1 MKRLIRLVAIAAV
14 VAAITAL
21 AAFAAQRFARSHGR
35 LRGLLYRLFGRRPDP
50 EVDDL
55 TLADR
60 VRSELGP
67 LEKRLDVPHVHVM
80 VEDHVVL
87 LHGEVEW
94 PHEAASI
101 EEAARRV
108 SGVRD
113 VESHLRTGALPSN
126 LRPSAGRRRR
136 VISAS

>member
-1 MKRLIRLVAIAAV
+1 MKRLIRIVAIIAVVVAIASFV
-14 VAAITAL
+14 TE
-21 AAFAAQRFARSHGR
+21 RFARSHGR
-35 LRGLLYRLFGRRPDP
+35 FRGLLYRLVGRHPDP

-60 VRSELGP
+60 VRSQLGP

>member
-1 MKRLIRLVAIAAV
+1 MKRLIKLVAIIAVLAAV
-14 VAAITAL
+14 ATFL
-21 AAFAAQRFARSHGR
+21 TQRFARTHGR
-35 LRGLLYRLFGRRPDP
+35 FRGLLYRLFGRRPDP
-50 EVDDL
+50 EVDDR

-101 EEAARRV
+101 EEAVRRV
-108 SGVRD
+108 SGVRR
-113 VESHLRTGALPSN
+113 VESHLRTGTLPSN

-136 VISAS
+136 VIGAA